1 MNNYLFFSSLIS
13 MAGKII
19 IELLLKMLLF
29 SQIAVCNIL
38 HKSRVSVDFLFVV
51 RHLWK
56 LQIDHVKWAPLET
69 SKFYCYPNLIFYVH
83 HILFGK
89 SKFAI

>member
-13 MAGKII
+13 IAGKII

-69 SKFYCYPNLIFYVH
+69 SKFYCYPNLIFCVH